1 MTRLRT
7 QTACYENAVRDLR
20 LHKLAKP
27 ADVTDADRFPN
38 IAAAIAS
45 MTDEERRAA
54 DEEWEKL

>member
-1 MTRLRT
+1 MSRIK
-7 QTACYENAVRDLR
+7 QNACVLDSAVRDLR

-38 IAAAIAS
+38 ITDAIAS
-45 MTDEERRAA
+45 MSDEERRKA

>member
-1 MTRLRT
+1 MRGGQSYRVL
-7 QTACYENAVRDLR
+7 ASAERDLR
-20 LHKLAKP
+20 LHNLAKP
-27 ADVTDADRFPN
+27 ADVTDANRFPN